1 MIRLAISLTLE
12 LTSVSQWHRR
22 LLDTVSKRTAT
33 NSKHS
38 VSRVATV
45 TVNPVDSLGSVN
57 GLTLYCQWT
66 VRVNVTVHIT
76 LRTCVRP
83 GATENFVTENDET
96 DGLINSQ
103 HGFIGK
109 FILRFGWRFIILV
122 RLGWRFITLVTCA
135 CVIVYRV
142 TPAA

>member
-1 MIRLAISLTLE
+1 M
-12 LTSVSQWHRR
+12 
-22 LLDTVSKRTAT
+22 
-33 NSKHS
+33 
-38 VSRVATV
+38 
-45 TVNPVDSLGSVN
+45 
-57 GLTLYCQWT
+57 TLYCQWT

-135 CVIVYRV
+135 CAIVYR
-142 TPAA
+142 TPDQDSTLFKPLMKHDETEISISPTTVMSRRGASFKFPTYPPVPVYRRR